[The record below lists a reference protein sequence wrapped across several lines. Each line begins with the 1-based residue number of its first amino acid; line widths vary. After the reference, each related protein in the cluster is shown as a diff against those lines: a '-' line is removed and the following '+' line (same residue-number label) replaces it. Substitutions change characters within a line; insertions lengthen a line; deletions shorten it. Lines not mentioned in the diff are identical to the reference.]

1 MFTEAIMSFSHAPRL
16 GACQAFAEGKS
27 KTGLLVRLVAAL
39 AREWRIHRDLRVLQ
53 TLDDRALR
61 DIGIGVGGLEHAVRH
76 GRSICSEAA
85 LTAGFG
91 KAPPRL
97 PLSWTEWR

>member
-1 MFTEAIMSFSHAPRL
+1 MSYSHAPRI
-16 GACQAFAEGKS
+16 GARQALAEDRS
-27 KTGLLVRLVAAL
+27 KTGLLARLVAAL

-76 GRSICSEAA
+76 GRSIRAQTSV
-85 LTAGFG
+85 TAGFG
-91 KAPPRL
+91 KAPPRP
-97 PLSWTEWR
+97 PLSWAEWR